1 MEVRD
6 EQGLLE
12 RGWTRLPMRFLI
24 VLLIALAACG
34 PAGPSCEDLGG
45 TRMVE
50 TNWEYHFGLNPATG
64 NMEYFFGPVTDS
76 WCEMPGNG
84 QGE

>member
-1 MEVRD
+1 
-6 EQGLLE
+6 
-12 RGWTRLPMRFLI
+12 
-24 VLLIALAACG
+24 
-34 PAGPSCEDLGG
+34 
-45 TRMVE
+45 MVE